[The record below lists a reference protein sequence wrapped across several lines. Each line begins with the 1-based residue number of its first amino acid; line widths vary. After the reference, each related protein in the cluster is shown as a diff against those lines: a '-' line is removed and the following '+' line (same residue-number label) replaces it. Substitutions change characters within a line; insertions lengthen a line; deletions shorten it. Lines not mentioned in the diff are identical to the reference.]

1 MLNNEFPPL
10 GGGTGT
16 VNQAILKQL
25 IVDSLGLEGVNP
37 DDIGDHDP
45 LFGGEL
51 NLDSVDALEIVVAL
65 EKALGVK
72 IRSQE
77 VDPKVFATV
86 ASMIDYLEE
95 RAAREGGVPG

>member
-1 MLNNEFPPL
+1 MPSPVI
-10 GGGTGT
+10 TPT
-16 VNQAILKQL
+16 DLKQL
-25 IVDSLGLEGVNP
+25 IIDSLGLDGVMP

-72 IRSQE
+72 IRSQD
-77 VDPKVFATV
+77 VDPQVFATV
-86 ASMIDYLEE
+86 ANMVAYLEE